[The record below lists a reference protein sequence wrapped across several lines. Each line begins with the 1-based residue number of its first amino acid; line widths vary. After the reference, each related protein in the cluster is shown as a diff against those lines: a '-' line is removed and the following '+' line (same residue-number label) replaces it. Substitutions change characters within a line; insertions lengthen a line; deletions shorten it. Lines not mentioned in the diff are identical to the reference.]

1 VAHGSGPEAEI
12 APEME
17 RFGQVF
23 SVKFI
28 PHAVGDAD
36 RKG

>member
-1 VAHGSGPEAEI
+1 
-12 APEME
+12 ME

-36 RKG
+36 RKAKMERNFDYAQNNW